1 MKDLLGDTVEK
12 ERETWQGDPW
22 TSPGRIKVRH
32 QLEKWWVM
40 GRKAGVEKLRR
51 KTIAPG
57 TW

>member
-1 MKDLLGDTVEK
+1 MTQWEK
-12 ERETWQGDPW
+12 ERDLAGDPW
-22 TSPGRIKVRH
+22 TSPGGRKVRH

-51 KTIAPG
+51 KKTIAPG